1 MLLKGESP
9 FRVVYNI
16 NISKQLPSDLEKITN
31 MHKCIS
37 FSISKVPLTVVT
49 QNTLFR
55 IKSQLQRGQKAFIL
69 L

>member
-9 FRVVYNI
+9 FRVVNNI